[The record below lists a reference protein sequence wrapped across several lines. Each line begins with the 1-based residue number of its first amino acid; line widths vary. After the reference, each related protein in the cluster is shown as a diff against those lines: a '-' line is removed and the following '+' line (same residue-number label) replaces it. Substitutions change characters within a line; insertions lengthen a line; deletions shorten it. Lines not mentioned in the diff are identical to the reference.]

1 MRRILAIILGVVVG
15 NAIFLLVGASSS
27 EQIYPPDP
35 ELVDPQTPEATAQR
49 VDDADTN
56 GLLLILLGGAL
67 GGLAAGVT
75 GAGIERERPLLVATG
90 VAGLLAVWGC
100 YSFYVFYPARLWF
113 PIGLLI
119 LMPLFCYL
127 GTLLTARWLG
137 RSSPQ
142 G

>member
-1 MRRILAIILGVVVG
+1 MRRILAVILGLIVG
-15 NAIFLLVGASSS
+15 NAVFLLVSLVAG
-27 EQIYPPDP
+27 QLYPPDP

-56 GLLLILLGGAL
+56 GLLLILIGGAL
-67 GGLAAGVT
+67 GGLAAGV
-75 GAGIERERPLLVATG
+75 AAAAIERERPLLVATG

-113 PIGLLI
+113 PLGLLV

-127 GTLLTARWLG
+127 GTLATVRWQG
-137 RSSPQ
+137 RSAPQ

>member
-1 MRRILAIILGVVVG
+1 MRRILAVILGVVVG
-15 NAIFLLVGASSS
+15 NAVFLLVGVVVG
-27 EQIYPPDP
+27 QIYPPDP
-35 ELVDPQTPEATAQR
+35 DLVDPQTPEATAQR
-49 VDDADTN
+49 VDEANTN

-75 GAGIERERPLLVATG
+75 GARIERERPLLVATG

-127 GTLLTARWLG
+127 GTLVVVRALG
-137 RSSPQ
+137 RSASPE
-142 G
+142 

>member
-1 MRRILAIILGVVVG
+1 MRRILAVVLGLVVG
-15 NAIFLLVGASSS
+15 NAVFFLVSLVAG
-27 EQIYPPDP
+27 QLYPPDP

-67 GGLAAGVT
+67 GGLAAGVA
-75 GAGIERERPLLVATG
+75 GARIERERPLLVAAG

-100 YSFYVFYPARLWF
+100 YSFYVFFPERLWF

-119 LMPLFCYL
+119 LVPLFCYL
-127 GTLLTARWLG
+127 GTLVTVRSVARSA
-137 RSSPQ
+137 SSE
-142 G
+142 

>member
-1 MRRILAIILGVVVG
+1 MRRILAIILGLAFG
-15 NAIFLLVGASSS
+15 NAVFFLVSLVAA
-27 EQIYPPDP
+27 QLYPPDP

-75 GAGIERERPLLVATG
+75 VARIERERPVLAATG

-100 YSFYVFYPARLWF
+100 YSFYLFYPARLWF
-113 PIGLLI
+113 PIGLLV

-127 GTLLTARWLG
+127 GTLATLRWRG
-137 RSSPQ
+137 RSAPQ
-142 G
+142 S

>member
-15 NAIFLLVGASSS
+15 NAIFLLVSLVAG
-27 EQIYPPDP
+27 QLYPPDP

-67 GGLAAGVT
+67 GGLAAGAT

-127 GTLLTARWLG
+127 GSLALARSLE
-137 RSSPQ
+137 RSAASE
-142 G
+142 

>member
-1 MRRILAIILGVVVG
+1 MRRILAVILGLIIG
-15 NAIFLLVGASSS
+15 NAVFLLVSLVAGLL
-27 EQIYPPDP
+27 YPPDP

-75 GAGIERERPLLVATG
+75 AARLERERPLLVATG
-90 VAGLLAVWGC
+90 VAGLLAVWGF

-113 PIGLLI
+113 PVGLLV
-119 LMPLFCYL
+119 LMPLLCYL
-127 GTLLTARWLG
+127 GTLVTARSFP
-137 RSSPQ
+137 RSASSE
-142 G
+142 

>member
-1 MRRILAIILGVVVG
+1 MLGFVVG
-15 NAIFLLVGASSS
+15 NAVFLLVSLVAG
-27 EQIYPPDP
+27 QLYPPDP

-56 GLLLILLGGAL
+56 GLLLILVGAAL

-75 GAGIERERPLLVATG
+75 GAGIERERRYLVATG
-90 VAGLLAVWGC
+90 IAGLLAVWGC

-127 GTLLTARWLG
+127 GTLVTVRALP
-137 RSSPQ
+137 RSRPS

>member
-1 MRRILAIILGVVVG
+1 MRRILAVILGVVVG
-15 NAIFLLVGASSS
+15 NAVFLLVGVVVG
-27 EQIYPPDP
+27 QVYPPDP
-35 ELVDPQTPEATAQR
+35 DLVDPQTPEATAQR
-49 VDDADTN
+49 VDEAETN

-75 GAGIERERPLLVATG
+75 GAGIERERPFLVATG

-100 YSFYVFYPARLWF
+100 YSFYVFFPARLWF

-127 GTLLTARWLG
+127 GTLVTVRSLG
-137 RSSPQ
+137 RSASPE
-142 G
+142 

>member
-1 MRRILAIILGVVVG
+1 MRRILAVILGLAVG
-15 NAIFLLVGASSS
+15 NAVLFLISLAAG
-27 EQIYPPDP
+27 QLYPPDP
-35 ELVDPQTPEATAQR
+35 EFVDPQTPEATAQR

-113 PIGLLI
+113 PVGLLV

-127 GTLLTARWLG
+127 GTLATVRWQG
-137 RSSPQ
+137 RSALQ
-142 G
+142 E

>member
-1 MRRILAIILGVVVG
+1 MGVVVG
-15 NAIFLLVGASSS
+15 
-27 EQIYPPDP
+27 EIYPPDP

-75 GAGIERERPLLVATG
+75 GARIERKRPLLVATG

-113 PIGLLI
+113 PIGLLV
-119 LMPLFCYL
+119 LMPLSCYL

>member
-15 NAIFLLVGASSS
+15 NAIFFLVSLVAG
-27 EQIYPPDP
+27 QLYPPDP
-35 ELVDPQTPEATAQR
+35 DLVDPQTPEATAQR

-113 PIGLLI
+113 PIGLLV
-119 LMPLFCYL
+119 LMPLSCYL

>member
-15 NAIFLLVGASSS
+15 NAIFFLVSLVAG
-27 EQIYPPDP
+27 QLYPPDP
-35 ELVDPQTPEATAQR
+35 DLVDPQTPEATAQR

-75 GAGIERERPLLVATG
+75 VARIERERPLLVATG

-127 GTLLTARWLG
+127 GTLVTVRALP
-137 RSSPQ
+137 RSRPS

>member
-1 MRRILAIILGVVVG
+1 MRRILALVLGVVVG
-15 NAIFLLVGASSS
+15 NAVFLLVSIVAG
-27 EQIYPPDP
+27 QLYPPDP

-49 VDDADTN
+49 VDEADTN

-67 GGLAAGVT
+67 GGLAAGAA
-75 GAGIERERPLLVATG
+75 GAAIERERRYLVATG
-90 VAGLLAVWGC
+90 IAVLLAVWGC

-127 GTLLTARWLG
+127 GTLVTARALARRASTG
-137 RSSPQ
+137 
-142 G
+142 